1 MENNNKKGI
10 SKRTL
15 RTKIILLVILAVI
28 MVPLIILYKS
38 VGDTTPKIKLYDR
51 NQTENPSE
59 SQEEQ
64 TKDPQPQPQPEPQ
77 PEPVNEEPQAVPETK
92 AAEKKPATVIPITDA
107 EKWNLAIINTKYP
120 LPDSYAPTLSN
131 AISGSNIQLDS
142 RVSERYGEMY
152 AAAKLSGCV
161 LTPYSGYHSY
171 SLQETTYNR
180 KVNFYVNQGISA
192 EEANQKA
199 SAQVLPAGCSEHN
212 AGLAMDI
219 VSASSDFINTKEYK
233 WLCENAH
240 NYGFILRYP
249 EDKTAITGMNFEPWH
264 WRYVGTQAAKEM
276 KEKNQCLEEYLG
288 LA

>member
-28 MVPLIILYKS
+28 MIPLIILYKS

-51 NQTENPSE
+51 NQTENSSE
-59 SQEEQ
+59 NQEAQ
-64 TKDPQPQPQPEPQ
+64 STEPQ
-77 PEPVNEEPQAVPETK
+77 TEPQTEPVNEEPQAVPETK
-92 AAEKKPATVIPITDA
+92 TAEKKPAMIIPITDA

-142 RVSERYGEMY
+142 RVSEHYAEMY

-171 SLQETTYNR
+171 ALQETTYNR

-199 SAQVLPAGCSEHN
+199 STQVLPAGCSEHN

-233 WLCENAH
+233 WLCENAY

-276 KEKNQCLEEYLG
+276 KENNQCLEEYLG

>member
-10 SKRTL
+10 SKRAL

-28 MVPLIILYKS
+28 MIPLIILYKS
-38 VGDTTPKIKLYDR
+38 VGDTTPRIKLYNR
-51 NQTENPSE
+51 NQTESSSE
-59 SQEEQ
+59 NQEEQ
-64 TKDPQPQPQPEPQ
+64 TAEPQ
-77 PEPVNEEPQAVPETK
+77 TEPQTEPAAEEPQAVPEKT

-131 AISGSNIQLDS
+131 AINGSNIQLDS
-142 RVSERYGEMY
+142 RVSEHYAEMY

-171 SLQETTYNR
+171 ALQENTFNR
-180 KVNFYVNQGISA
+180 KVNFYVNKGMSA

>member
-51 NQTENPSE
+51 NQTENSSE
-59 SQEEQ
+59 NQEAQ
-64 TKDPQPQPQPEPQ
+64 TTEPQ
-77 PEPVNEEPQAVPETK
+77 TEPVIEEPQAVPETK
-92 AAEKKPATVIPITDA
+92 TAEKKPATIIPITDA

-142 RVSERYGEMY
+142 RVSERYAEMY

-171 SLQETTYNR
+171 ALQETNYNR

-233 WLCENAH
+233 WLCENAY

>member
-51 NQTENPSE
+51 NQTENSSE
-59 SQEEQ
+59 NQEAQ
-64 TKDPQPQPQPEPQ
+64 TTEPQ
-77 PEPVNEEPQAVPETK
+77 TEPVIEEPQAVPETK
-92 AAEKKPATVIPITDA
+92 TAEKKPATIIPITDA

-131 AISGSNIQLDS
+131 AINGSNIQLDS
-142 RVSERYGEMY
+142 RVSERYAEMY

-171 SLQETTYNR
+171 ALQETNYNR

-233 WLCENAH
+233 WLCENAY

>member
-10 SKRTL
+10 SKRAL

-28 MVPLIILYKS
+28 MIPLIILYKS
-38 VGDTTPKIKLYDR
+38 VGDTTPRIKLYNR
-51 NQTENPSE
+51 NQTESSSE
-59 SQEEQ
+59 NQEEQ
-64 TKDPQPQPQPEPQ
+64 TAEPQ
-77 PEPVNEEPQAVPETK
+77 TEPQTEPAPEEPQAVPETK
-92 AAEKKPATVIPITDA
+92 AAENKPATVIPITDA
-107 EKWNLAIINTKYP
+107 EKWNLAIINIKYP

-131 AISGSNIQLDS
+131 AINGSNIQLDS
-142 RVSERYGEMY
+142 RVSEHYAEMY

-161 LTPYSGYHSY
+161 LTPYSGYHTY
-171 SLQETTYNR
+171 ALQETTYNR
-180 KVNFYVNQGISA
+180 KVNFYVNKGMSA

-264 WRYVGTQAAKEM
+264 WRYVGTQTAKEM

>member
-10 SKRTL
+10 SKRAL

-28 MVPLIILYKS
+28 MIPLIILYKS
-38 VGDTTPKIKLYDR
+38 IGDTTPRIKLYNR
-51 NQTENPSE
+51 NQTESSSE
-59 SQEEQ
+59 NQEEQ
-64 TKDPQPQPQPEPQ
+64 TAEPQ
-77 PEPVNEEPQAVPETK
+77 TEPQTEPAAEEPQAVPETK

-131 AISGSNIQLDS
+131 AINGSNIQLDS
-142 RVSERYGEMY
+142 RVSEHYAEMY

-161 LTPYSGYHSY
+161 LTPYSGYHTY
-171 SLQETTYNR
+171 ALQENTFNR
-180 KVNFYVNQGISA
+180 KVNFYVNKGMSA

-249 EDKTAITGMNFEPWH
+249 EDKTSITGMNFEPWH

>member
-51 NQTENPSE
+51 NQTESPSE

-64 TKDPQPQPQPEPQ
+64 TKDPQPQPEPQ

>member
-51 NQTENPSE
+51 NQTENSSE
-59 SQEEQ
+59 NQEAQ
-64 TKDPQPQPQPEPQ
+64 TTEPQ
-77 PEPVNEEPQAVPETK
+77 TEPVSEEPQAVPETK
-92 AAEKKPATVIPITDA
+92 TAEKEPAAIIPITDA

-131 AISGSNIQLDS
+131 VISGSNIQLDS
-142 RVSERYGEMY
+142 RVSERYAEMY

-171 SLQETTYNR
+171 ALQETNYNR

-192 EEANQKA
+192 EESNQKA

-233 WLCENAH
+233 WLCENAY

>member
-15 RTKIILLVILAVI
+15 CTKIILLVILAVI

-51 NQTENPSE
+51 NQTENSSE
-59 SQEEQ
+59 NQEAQ
-64 TKDPQPQPQPEPQ
+64 TTEPQ
-77 PEPVNEEPQAVPETK
+77 TEPQTEPVSEEPQAVPETK
-92 AAEKKPATVIPITDA
+92 TAEKKPATIIPITDA

-131 AISGSNIQLDS
+131 AINGSNIQLDS
-142 RVSERYGEMY
+142 RVSEGYAEMY

-171 SLQETTYNR
+171 ALQETNYNR

>member
-64 TKDPQPQPQPEPQ
+64 TKDPQPQPEPQ

>member
-51 NQTENPSE
+51 NQTENSSE
-59 SQEEQ
+59 NQEAQ
-64 TKDPQPQPQPEPQ
+64 TTEPQ
-77 PEPVNEEPQAVPETK
+77 TEPVSEEPQAVPETK
-92 AAEKKPATVIPITDA
+92 TAEKKPATIIPITDA

-131 AISGSNIQLDS
+131 VISGSNIQLDS
-142 RVSERYGEMY
+142 RVSERYAEMY

-171 SLQETTYNR
+171 ALQETNYNR
-180 KVNFYVNQGISA
+180 KVNFYVNQGISE

>member
-15 RTKIILLVILAVI
+15 RTKIILLVIIAVI

-51 NQTENPSE
+51 NQTENSSE
-59 SQEEQ
+59 NQEAQ
-64 TKDPQPQPQPEPQ
+64 TTEPQ
-77 PEPVNEEPQAVPETK
+77 TEPVSEEPQAVPETK
-92 AAEKKPATVIPITDA
+92 TAEKKPAMIIPITDA

-131 AISGSNIQLDS
+131 VISGSNIQLDS
-142 RVSERYGEMY
+142 RVSERYAEMY

-171 SLQETTYNR
+171 ALQETNYNR

-264 WRYVGTQAAKEM
+264 WRYVGTQAAKEI

>member
-28 MVPLIILYKS
+28 MVPLIILYES

-51 NQTENPSE
+51 NQTENSSE
-59 SQEEQ
+59 NQEAQ
-64 TKDPQPQPQPEPQ
+64 TTEPQ
-77 PEPVNEEPQAVPETK
+77 TEPVSEEPQAVPETK
-92 AAEKKPATVIPITDA
+92 TAEKKPATIIPITDA

-142 RVSERYGEMY
+142 RVSERYAEMY

-171 SLQETTYNR
+171 ALQETNYNR

-233 WLCENAH
+233 WLCENAY

>member
-10 SKRTL
+10 SKRAL

-38 VGDTTPKIKLYDR
+38 VGDTTPRIKLYNR
-51 NQTENPSE
+51 NQTESSSE
-59 SQEEQ
+59 NQEEQ
-64 TKDPQPQPQPEPQ
+64 TAEPQ
-77 PEPVNEEPQAVPETK
+77 TEPQTEPAFEEPQAVPETK
-92 AAEKKPATVIPITDA
+92 AAGKKPATVIPITDA

-131 AISGSNIQLDS
+131 AINGSNIQLDS
-142 RVSERYGEMY
+142 RVSEHYAEMY

-161 LTPYSGYHSY
+161 LTPYSGYHTY
-171 SLQETTYNR
+171 ALQETTYNR
-180 KVNFYVNQGISA
+180 KVNFYVNKGMSA

-212 AGLAMDI
+212 AGLSMDI

-288 LA
+288 VA

>member
-51 NQTENPSE
+51 NQTENSSE
-59 SQEEQ
+59 NQEAQ
-64 TKDPQPQPQPEPQ
+64 TTEPQ
-77 PEPVNEEPQAVPETK
+77 TEPVSEEPQAVPETK
-92 AAEKKPATVIPITDA
+92 TAEKKPATIIPITDA

-131 AISGSNIQLDS
+131 VISGSNIQLDS
-142 RVSERYGEMY
+142 RVSERYAEMY

-171 SLQETTYNR
+171 ALQETNYNR

>member
-51 NQTENPSE
+51 NQTENSSE
-59 SQEEQ
+59 NQEAQ
-64 TKDPQPQPQPEPQ
+64 TTEPQ
-77 PEPVNEEPQAVPETK
+77 TEPQTEPVSEEPQAVPETK
-92 AAEKKPATVIPITDA
+92 TDEKKPATIIPITDA

-131 AISGSNIQLDS
+131 AINGSNIQLDS
-142 RVSERYGEMY
+142 RVSERYAEMY

-171 SLQETTYNR
+171 ALQETNYNR

-199 SAQVLPAGCSEHN
+199 NAQVLPAGCSEHN

-233 WLCENAH
+233 WLCENAY

>member
-51 NQTENPSE
+51 NQTENSSE
-59 SQEEQ
+59 NQEAQ
-64 TKDPQPQPQPEPQ
+64 TTEPQ
-77 PEPVNEEPQAVPETK
+77 TEPQTELVSEEPQAVPETK
-92 AAEKKPATVIPITDA
+92 TAEKKPATIIPITDA

-142 RVSERYGEMY
+142 RVSERYAEMY

-171 SLQETTYNR
+171 ALQETNYNR

-233 WLCENAH
+233 WLCENAY

>member
-51 NQTENPSE
+51 NQTKNSSEN
-59 SQEEQ
+59 QEAQ
-64 TKDPQPQPQPEPQ
+64 TTEPQ
-77 PEPVNEEPQAVPETK
+77 TEPQTEPAAEKPQAVPETK
-92 AAEKKPATVIPITDA
+92 PAENKPATVIPITDA

-142 RVSERYGEMY
+142 RVGERYAEMY

-171 SLQETTYNR
+171 ALQETTYNR

>member
-10 SKRTL
+10 SKRAL

-28 MVPLIILYKS
+28 MIPLIILYKS
-38 VGDTTPKIKLYDR
+38 VGDTTPRIKLYNR
-51 NQTENPSE
+51 NQTESSSE
-59 SQEEQ
+59 NQEEQ
-64 TKDPQPQPQPEPQ
+64 TVEPQ
-77 PEPVNEEPQAVPETK
+77 TEPQTEPAAEEPQAVPETK

-131 AISGSNIQLDS
+131 AINGSNIQLDS
-142 RVSERYGEMY
+142 RVSEHYAEMY

-161 LTPYSGYHSY
+161 LTPYSGYHTY
-171 SLQETTYNR
+171 ALQENTFNR
-180 KVNFYVNQGISA
+180 KVNYYVNKGMSA

-219 VSASSDFINTKEYK
+219 ISASSDFINTKEYK
-233 WLCENAH
+233 WLCENAY

>member
-10 SKRTL
+10 SKRAL

-28 MVPLIILYKS
+28 MIPLIILYKS
-38 VGDTTPKIKLYDR
+38 VGDTTPRIKLYNR
-51 NQTENPSE
+51 NQTESSSE
-59 SQEEQ
+59 NQEEQ
-64 TKDPQPQPQPEPQ
+64 TAEPQ
-77 PEPVNEEPQAVPETK
+77 TEPQTEPAAEEPQAVPETK

-107 EKWNLAIINTKYP
+107 EKWSLAIINTKYP

-131 AISGSNIQLDS
+131 AINGSNIQLDS
-142 RVSERYGEMY
+142 RVSEHYAEMY

-161 LTPYSGYHSY
+161 LTPYSGYHTY
-171 SLQETTYNR
+171 ALQENTFNR
-180 KVNFYVNQGISA
+180 KVNFYVNKGMSA

>member
-10 SKRTL
+10 SKRAL

-28 MVPLIILYKS
+28 MIPLIILYKS
-38 VGDTTPKIKLYDR
+38 VGDTTPRIKLYNR
-51 NQTENPSE
+51 NQTESSSE
-59 SQEEQ
+59 NQEEQ
-64 TKDPQPQPQPEPQ
+64 TAEPQ
-77 PEPVNEEPQAVPETK
+77 TEPQTEPAAAEPQAVPETK
-92 AAEKKPATVIPITDA
+92 AAEKKSATVIPITDA

-131 AISGSNIQLDS
+131 AINGSNIQLDS
-142 RVSERYGEMY
+142 RVSEHYAEMY

-161 LTPYSGYHSY
+161 LTPYSGYHTY
-171 SLQETTYNR
+171 ALQENTFNR
-180 KVNFYVNQGISA
+180 KVNFYVNKGMSA

>member
-51 NQTENPSE
+51 NQTENSSE
-59 SQEEQ
+59 NQEAQ
-64 TKDPQPQPQPEPQ
+64 TTEPQ
-77 PEPVNEEPQAVPETK
+77 TEPVSEEPQAVPETK
-92 AAEKKPATVIPITDA
+92 TAEKKPATIIPITDA

-131 AISGSNIQLDS
+131 AINGSNIQLDS
-142 RVSERYGEMY
+142 RVSERYAEMY

-171 SLQETTYNR
+171 ALQETNYNR

-233 WLCENAH
+233 WLCENAY

-249 EDKTAITGMNFEPWH
+249 EDKTAITGMNFKPWH

>member
-15 RTKIILLVILAVI
+15 HTKIILLVILAVI

-51 NQTENPSE
+51 NQTENSSE
-59 SQEEQ
+59 NQEAQ
-64 TKDPQPQPQPEPQ
+64 TTEPQ
-77 PEPVNEEPQAVPETK
+77 TEPVSEEPQAVPETK
-92 AAEKKPATVIPITDA
+92 TAEKKPAKIIPITDA

-131 AISGSNIQLDS
+131 AINGSNIQLDS
-142 RVSERYGEMY
+142 RVSERYAEMY

-171 SLQETTYNR
+171 ALQETNYNR

-233 WLCENAH
+233 WLCENAY

>member
-10 SKRTL
+10 SKRAL

-28 MVPLIILYKS
+28 MIPLIILYKS
-38 VGDTTPKIKLYDR
+38 VGDTTPRIKLYNR
-51 NQTENPSE
+51 NQTESSSE
-59 SQEEQ
+59 NQEEQ
-64 TKDPQPQPQPEPQ
+64 TAEPQ
-77 PEPVNEEPQAVPETK
+77 TEPQTEPATEEPQAVPETK
-92 AAEKKPATVIPITDA
+92 AAENKPATVIPITDA
-107 EKWNLAIINTKYP
+107 EKWNLAIINIKYP

-131 AISGSNIQLDS
+131 AINGSNIQLDS
-142 RVSERYGEMY
+142 RVSEHYAEMY

-161 LTPYSGYHSY
+161 LTPYSGYHTY
-171 SLQETTYNR
+171 ALQETTYNR
-180 KVNFYVNQGISA
+180 KVNFYVNKGMSA

-264 WRYVGTQAAKEM
+264 WRYVGTQTAKEM

>member
-10 SKRTL
+10 SKRAL
-15 RTKIILLVILAVI
+15 RTKIILLAILAVI
-28 MVPLIILYKS
+28 MIPLIILYKS

-51 NQTENPSE
+51 NQTENSSE
-59 SQEEQ
+59 NQEAQ
-64 TKDPQPQPQPEPQ
+64 TAEPQ
-77 PEPVNEEPQAVPETK
+77 TEPQTEPVNEVPQAVPETK

-107 EKWNLAIINTKYP
+107 EKWNLAIISTKYP

-142 RVSERYGEMY
+142 RVSERYAEMY

-171 SLQETTYNR
+171 ALQETTYNR
-180 KVNFYVNQGISA
+180 KVNFYINQGISA

-212 AGLAMDI
+212 AGLAIDI

-276 KEKNQCLEEYLG
+276 KENNQCLEEYLG

>member
-51 NQTENPSE
+51 NQTENSSE
-59 SQEEQ
+59 NQEAQ
-64 TKDPQPQPQPEPQ
+64 TTEPQ
-77 PEPVNEEPQAVPETK
+77 TEPQTEPVSKEPQAVPETK
-92 AAEKKPATVIPITDA
+92 TDEKKPATIIPITDA

-142 RVSERYGEMY
+142 RVSERYAEMY

-171 SLQETTYNR
+171 ALQETNYNR

-249 EDKTAITGMNFEPWH
+249 EDKTAITGMNFKPWH

>member
-28 MVPLIILYKS
+28 MIPLIILYKS

-51 NQTENPSE
+51 NQTENSSE
-59 SQEEQ
+59 NQEAQ
-64 TKDPQPQPQPEPQ
+64 TTEPQ
-77 PEPVNEEPQAVPETK
+77 TEPQTEPVNEVPQAVPETK
-92 AAEKKPATVIPITDA
+92 TAEKNPATVIPITDA

-142 RVSERYGEMY
+142 RVSERYAEMY

-171 SLQETTYNR
+171 ALQETTYNR

-199 SAQVLPAGCSEHN
+199 SAQALPAGCSEHN

-219 VSASSDFINTKEYK
+219 VSASSDFVNTKEYK

-276 KEKNQCLEEYLG
+276 KENNQCLEEYLG

>member
-51 NQTENPSE
+51 NQTENSSE
-59 SQEEQ
+59 NQEAQ
-64 TKDPQPQPQPEPQ
+64 TTEPQ
-77 PEPVNEEPQAVPETK
+77 TEPVSEEPQAVPETK
-92 AAEKKPATVIPITDA
+92 TAEKKPTTIIPITDA

-120 LPDSYAPTLSN
+120 LPDSYAPALSN

-142 RVSERYGEMY
+142 RVSERYAEMY

-171 SLQETTYNR
+171 ALQETNYSR

>member
-51 NQTENPSE
+51 NQTESPSE

-64 TKDPQPQPQPEPQ
+64 TKDPQPQPEPQ
-77 PEPVNEEPQAVPETK
+77 PEPVNEEPQAAPETK

-120 LPDSYAPTLSN
+120 LPDYYAPTLSN

-180 KVNFYVNQGISA
+180 KVKFYVNQGISA

>member
-51 NQTENPSE
+51 NQTENSSE
-59 SQEEQ
+59 NQEAQ
-64 TKDPQPQPQPEPQ
+64 TTEPQ
-77 PEPVNEEPQAVPETK
+77 TEPVSEEPQAVPETK
-92 AAEKKPATVIPITDA
+92 TAEKNPATIIPITDA

-131 AISGSNIQLDS
+131 AINGSNIQLDS
-142 RVSERYGEMY
+142 RVSERYAEMY

-171 SLQETTYNR
+171 ALQETNYNR

-212 AGLAMDI
+212 AGIAMDI

>member
-10 SKRTL
+10 SKRAL

-28 MVPLIILYKS
+28 MIPLIILYKS
-38 VGDTTPKIKLYDR
+38 IGDTTPKIKLYDR
-51 NQTENPSE
+51 NQTESSSE
-59 SQEEQ
+59 NQEEQ
-64 TKDPQPQPQPEPQ
+64 TAEPQ
-77 PEPVNEEPQAVPETK
+77 TEPQTEPAAEEPQAVPEKT

-107 EKWNLAIINTKYP
+107 EKWSLAIINTKYP

-131 AISGSNIQLDS
+131 AINGSNIQLDS
-142 RVSERYGEMY
+142 RVSEHYAEMY

-161 LTPYSGYHSY
+161 LTPYSGYHTY
-171 SLQETTYNR
+171 ALQETTYNR
-180 KVNFYVNQGISA
+180 KVNFYVNKGMSA

>member
-51 NQTENPSE
+51 NQTENSSE
-59 SQEEQ
+59 NQEAQ
-64 TKDPQPQPQPEPQ
+64 TTEPQ
-77 PEPVNEEPQAVPETK
+77 TEPQTEPVSEEPQAVPETK
-92 AAEKKPATVIPITDA
+92 TAEKKPAAIIPITDA

-131 AISGSNIQLDS
+131 VISGSNIQLDS
-142 RVSERYGEMY
+142 RVSERYAEMY

-171 SLQETTYNR
+171 ALQETNYNR

-192 EEANQKA
+192 EEASQKA

-233 WLCENAH
+233 WLCENAY

>member
-10 SKRTL
+10 SKRAL
-15 RTKIILLVILAVI
+15 RTKIILLAILAVI
-28 MVPLIILYKS
+28 MIPLIILYKS

-51 NQTENPSE
+51 NQTENSSE
-59 SQEEQ
+59 NQEAQ
-64 TKDPQPQPQPEPQ
+64 TAEPQ
-77 PEPVNEEPQAVPETK
+77 TEPQTEPASEEPQAVPETK
-92 AAEKKPATVIPITDA
+92 TAEKKPATVIPITDA
-107 EKWNLAIINTKYP
+107 EKWNLAIINIKYP

-142 RVSERYGEMY
+142 RVSERYAEMY

-171 SLQETTYNR
+171 ALQETTYNR
-180 KVNFYVNQGISA
+180 KVNFYINQGISA

-199 SAQVLPAGCSEHN
+199 RAQVLPAGCSEHN
-212 AGLAMDI
+212 AGLAIDI

-276 KEKNQCLEEYLG
+276 KENNQCLEEYLG

>member
-51 NQTENPSE
+51 NQTENSSE
-59 SQEEQ
+59 NQEAQ
-64 TKDPQPQPQPEPQ
+64 TTEPQ
-77 PEPVNEEPQAVPETK
+77 TEPVSEEPQAVPETK
-92 AAEKKPATVIPITDA
+92 TAEKKPAAIIPITDA

-142 RVSERYGEMY
+142 RVSERYAEMY

-161 LTPYSGYHSY
+161 LTPYSSYHSY
-171 SLQETTYNR
+171 ALQETNYNR

>member
-28 MVPLIILYKS
+28 IVPLIILYKS
-38 VGDTTPKIKLYDR
+38 VGDTTPKIKLCDR
-51 NQTENPSE
+51 NQTENSSE
-59 SQEEQ
+59 NQEAQ
-64 TKDPQPQPQPEPQ
+64 TTEPQ
-77 PEPVNEEPQAVPETK
+77 TEPQTEPVSEEPQAVPETK
-92 AAEKKPATVIPITDA
+92 TDEKKPAAIIPITDA

-142 RVSERYGEMY
+142 RVSERYAEMY

-171 SLQETTYNR
+171 ALQETNYNR

-233 WLCENAH
+233 WLCENAY

>member
-10 SKRTL
+10 SKRAL

-28 MVPLIILYKS
+28 MVPLIILYES
-38 VGDTTPKIKLYDR
+38 VGDTTPKIKLYNR
-51 NQTENPSE
+51 NQTESSSE
-59 SQEEQ
+59 KQEEQ
-64 TKDPQPQPQPEPQ
+64 TSEPQ
-77 PEPVNEEPQAVPETK
+77 TEPQTEPASEEPQAVPETK

-131 AISGSNIQLDS
+131 AINGSNIQLDS
-142 RVSERYGEMY
+142 RVSEHYAEMY

-161 LTPYSGYHSY
+161 LTPYSGYHTY
-171 SLQETTYNR
+171 ALQETTYNR
-180 KVNFYVNQGISA
+180 KVNFYVNKGMSA

-212 AGLAMDI
+212 AGISMDI

>member
-15 RTKIILLVILAVI
+15 CTKIILLVILAVI

-51 NQTENPSE
+51 NQTENSSE
-59 SQEEQ
+59 NQEAQ
-64 TKDPQPQPQPEPQ
+64 TTEPQ
-77 PEPVNEEPQAVPETK
+77 TEPQTEPVSEEPQAVPETK
-92 AAEKKPATVIPITDA
+92 TAEKKPATIIPITDA

-131 AISGSNIQLDS
+131 AINGSNIQLDS
-142 RVSERYGEMY
+142 RVSERYAEMY

-171 SLQETTYNR
+171 ALQETNYNR

-199 SAQVLPAGCSEHN
+199 SAQVLPAGFSEHN